1 MLKIYGLKNCDSC
14 RKALKWLT
22 QAKIPH
28 VFLDIREDGVPQAKL
43 ADWLDRLGWETVL
56 NRRSTSWRDLADSQ
70 KANMN
75 STKAHR
81 LATKYPTLIK
91 RPVFDNEAGILMVG
105 FTKQTQTA
113 LKTVQ

>member
-43 ADWLDRLGWETVL
+43 ADWLDALG
-56 NRRSTSWRDLADSQ
+56 
-70 KANMN
+70 
-75 STKAHR
+75 
-81 LATKYPTLIK
+81 
-91 RPVFDNEAGILMVG
+91 
-105 FTKQTQTA
+105 
-113 LKTVQ
+113 

>member
-28 VFLDIREDGVPQAKL
+28 VFLDIRTDGVPQAKL
-43 ADWLDRLGWETVL
+43 ADWLDRLGWEIVI
-56 NRRSTSWRDLADSQ
+56 NRRSTSWRDLTDSEKADMTTA
-70 KANMN
+70 KAR
-75 STKAHR
+75 R
-81 LATKYPTLIK
+81 LAAKYPTLIK
-91 RPVFDNEAGILMVG
+91 RPVFDNEAGLLMVG

-113 LKTVQ
+113 LKAAQ